1 MSTYRAQVILGADG
15 EPRLGIGSAEAAE
28 ILGIHELSVSR
39 LVRRGILRKSAPH
52 QRIGLDRADVERLA
66 LERYACKD
74 HPYWTTTA
82 GAAEILGV
90 TQRRVRQLVHR
101 GFLPAVQHE
110 GRWYFR
116 RHQVAVIA
124 NARESRKLA

>member
-1 MSTYRAQVILGADG
+1 MDEGA
-15 EPRLGIGSAEAAE
+15 PRLGISGAEAAA

-39 LVRRGILRKSAPH
+39 LVGRGILPKSVPHRK
-52 QRIGLDRADVERLA
+52 IGLDRADVERLA
-66 LERYACKD
+66 LERYAHKD

-90 TQRRVRQLVHR
+90 TPNRVRQLVER
-101 GFLPAVQHE
+101 GFLPAVQHK

-116 RHQVAVIA
+116 RHQVEVIA
-124 NARESRKLA
+124 NARESRRLS

>member
-1 MSTYRAQVILGADG
+1 MNEG
-15 EPRLGIGSAEAAE
+15 EPRIGISGAEAAE

-39 LVRRGILRKSAPH
+39 LVGRGILRKTVPH
-52 QRIGLDRADVERLA
+52 RKIGLERADVERLA
-66 LERYACKD
+66 LKRYAHKD

-90 TQRRVRQLVHR
+90 TANRVRQLVVR
-101 GFLPAVQHE
+101 GFLLAVRHE

-116 RHQVAVIA
+116 RHQVEVIA
-124 NARESRKLA
+124 KRPRGPAAGVTNA